1 MLANLSANEIT
12 REKVRTIVPC
22 SDLAEARTE
31 LEKTN
36 DAFQLSVQFG
46 APPFHA
52 FQDMRMGL
60 RRAKSGAR
68 LSLKDLLE
76 IATVLRQIQSLSDW
90 YDRCSGVESSLD
102 DLFSQLAP
110 VPYLLEKL
118 DYDFLIVFSNRIST
132 MLDSLGYSCV
142 KLHFYLT
149 EADFE
154 LLNHLG
160 FSTSRRKL
168 KIGAF
173 LAEIRGMDERK
184 ATDYLLERYSDFF
197 LE

>member
-1 MLANLSANEIT
+1 MIVTNSSIEKIDFFMERMKFRVDVELLDVININE
-12 REKVRTIVPC
+12 
-22 SDLAEARTE
+22 L
-31 LEKTN
+31 
-36 DAFQLSVQFG
+36 
-46 APPFHA
+46 
-52 FQDMRMGL
+52 
-60 RRAKSGAR
+60 
-68 LSLKDLLE
+68 
-76 IATVLRQIQSLSDW
+76 
-90 YDRCSGVESSLD
+90 
-102 DLFSQLAP
+102 
-110 VPYLLEKL
+110 YLLEKL

-149 EADFE
+149 ETDFE